1 MEEKIKE
8 NLIVEENQNNKDN
21 DYQDQNEKSSDIER
35 IDNLENTNFDLNK
48 SQDSLISEESNDKLK
63 KIFGKYDLNIES
75 LIHTNPPNNEDVF
88 VVLIFKGNL
97 NFVQKYIQTAKRKN
111 TYIEDDEDDKREEN
125 IELNKVK
132 EEESTNKESFQNEEE
147 ISKIRLIKIYK
158 NDKMKFRNIFVEKM
172 EQTHKYIYVLKDAFK
187 ELDKTEDNLIEK
199 IIFYYGQIISEKIR
213 KESNEYYNICIDE
226 LNVYKENQNNRI
238 DKSLSRFYY
247 ELYFEDFI
255 LIFSC
260 IINYFIGLE
269 IKLELRDLSS
279 KDVYLLLYCD
289 GEKVYEKIADFFG
302 YELQLKPYAL
312 NYREIADKF
321 NNINKRKMTKS
332 PSDISLGYSKTINI
346 NKISDLKLPSLLYEY
361 QYKEKEFK
369 FSPPYKEFDIN
380 KESKFRRYLPNDE
393 SHLCKNDPDFSRELE
408 QTECRKNCS
417 KFRSIDKFRLIHDSL
432 NHIMTISHL
441 YKCGLL
447 KMILN
452 KRNNIM
458 YQDLNIFSLF
468 FNLIKFGS
476 SNYLKTI
483 NVLRNFFG
491 ESVAYYF
498 LWIYYF
504 SLWSLPPI
512 IIGILLYILPL
523 LKKQRQETV
532 KKILNFLDYYDLPSI
547 IFGLFVLVCTWM
559 FLKSWE
565 QKEKIFRY
573 LWGVEKEENLSSN
586 SEYFIPE
593 KIEPFI
599 LGEHIVE
606 DSYYTKCKN
615 IISSLIIIL
624 FIFMRIYLDYL
635 IYNPNLLKDRQ
646 ITNFIKK
653 FQIWIPLVIKVISTF
668 NNYISNKLSIW
679 ENHETKLLQQN
690 SYAWKLIVLEFF
702 NYYTTLVRVAIVNN
716 WDYQQQMKKTIYI
729 FLSLDIGTSILEFIF
744 QIIRYLIKNGTLST
758 QDKINKKKKISSTI
772 EHQLYSQEIKN
783 IIAFMNKRMIRFG
796 YLCIFSTQ
804 APLTP
809 VIMFLVN
816 LIELFFELYKF
827 FFLYRVEIIEKA
839 RGIGVY
845 NSIIQTLFFVG
856 MLLNVILVFFHQNE
870 RENFVIVIF
879 IIVVFENLLFFINLL
894 NLNNF
899 LPFWYLNL
907 NEIKSLY
914 DKKYYSR
921 ETNFIT
927 RRESILKKEEIK
939 IFI

>member
-1 MEEKIKE
+1 MDEKIKE
-8 NLIVEENQNNKDN
+8 NLIINENQNNNN
-21 DYQDQNEKSSDIER
+21 DDENQNEKSSDIEQ
-35 IDNLENTNFDLNK
+35 INNIENINYNLNK
-48 SQDSLISEESNDKLK
+48 SQDSLISVESKDKLK
-63 KIFGKYDLNIES
+63 KIFEKYNLNIES
-75 LIHTNPPNNEDVF
+75 LIYAKPPNNEDVF
-88 VVLIFKGNL
+88 VVLIFTGTL
-97 NFVQKYIQTAKRKN
+97 NFVKQYIKTAKRKN
-111 TYIEDDEDDKREEN
+111 TYVEDYKDIKAEKEEKN
-125 IELNKVK
+125 IELKKIK
-132 EEESTNKESFQNEEE
+132 EEDKSTIKEDYKNGDE
-147 ISKIRLIKIYK
+147 ISKIDMVKIYK
-158 NDKMKFRNIFVEKM
+158 NDKMKFRNIFINKI
-172 EQTHKYIYVLKDAFK
+172 EQTYKYIKILKDVFK

-199 IIFYYGQIISEKIR
+199 IIFYYGQTISEKIR
-213 KESNEYYNICIDE
+213 EENNEYYDICTDE
-226 LNVYKENQNNRI
+226 LVIYKNNQNYNI
-238 DKSLSRFYY
+238 DKSISKFYY
-247 ELYFEDFI
+247 ELSFEDFI

-260 IINYFIGLE
+260 IVNYFTGIE
-269 IKLELRDLSS
+269 IKLELRDLES

-289 GEKVYEKIADFFG
+289 GEKIYEKLADFFG

-312 NYREIADKF
+312 NYREIQDKY
-321 NNINKRKMTKS
+321 NNINERKMDES
-332 PSDISLGYSKTINI
+332 SSSDISLGYSKTINI

-380 KESKFRRYLPNDE
+380 KESKFRRYLSNDE

-408 QTECRKNCS
+408 QAECRKNCS
-417 KFRSIDKFRLIHDSL
+417 KFRSIDKFRLIHESL
-432 NHIMTISHL
+432 NHIMTISYL

-447 KMILN
+447 KMIIN

-483 NVLRNFFG
+483 NILRNFFG
-491 ESVAYYF
+491 ENVAYYF

-512 IIGILLYILPL
+512 IIGIFIYIMPF

-532 KKILNFLDYYDLPSI
+532 KKILNFLDNYDLPSI

-573 LWGVEKEENLSSN
+573 LWGVEKEENISST
-586 SEYFIPE
+586 SEYFIPD

-599 LGEHIVE
+599 LGEHIME
-606 DSYYTKCKN
+606 DSYYTKFKN
-615 IISSLIIIL
+615 IISTFIIIF
-624 FIFMRIYLDYL
+624 FICLRIYLDYL

-653 FQIWIPLVIKVISTF
+653 FQIWIPLVIKIISIF
-668 NNYISNKLSIW
+668 NNYLSNKLSIW

-729 FLSLDIGTSILEFIF
+729 FLSLDIGTSILEFVF
-744 QIIRYLIKNGTLST
+744 QIIKYLIKNGTLST
-758 QDKINKKKKISSTI
+758 QDKMNKKKKISSTI

-783 IIAFMNKRMIRFG
+783 IIYFMNRRMIRFG
-796 YLCIFSTQ
+796 YLCIFSAQ

-809 VIMFLVN
+809 IIIFLVN
-816 LIELFFELYKF
+816 IIELFFELYKF
-827 FFLYRVEIIEKA
+827 FYLYRVEIIEKA

-845 NSIIQTLFFVG
+845 NNIIQTLFFVG

-921 ETNFIT
+921 ESNI
-927 RRESILKKEEIK
+927 IA
-939 IFI
+939 

>member
-1 MEEKIKE
+1 MDEKIKE
-8 NLIVEENQNNKDN
+8 NLIINENQNNNN
-21 DYQDQNEKSSDIER
+21 DDENQNEKSSDIEQ
-35 IDNLENTNFDLNK
+35 INNIENINYDLNK
-48 SQDSLISEESNDKLK
+48 SQDSLISVESKDKLK
-63 KIFGKYDLNIES
+63 KIFEKYNLNIES
-75 LIHTNPPNNEDVF
+75 LIYAKPPNNEDVF
-88 VVLIFKGNL
+88 VVLIFTGTL
-97 NFVQKYIQTAKRKN
+97 NFVKQYIKTAKRKN
-111 TYIEDDEDDKREEN
+111 TYVEDYKDIKAEKEEKN
-125 IELNKVK
+125 IELKKIK
-132 EEESTNKESFQNEEE
+132 EEDKSTIKEDYKNGDE
-147 ISKIRLIKIYK
+147 ISKIDMVKIYK
-158 NDKMKFRNIFVEKM
+158 NDKMKFRNIFINKI
-172 EQTHKYIYVLKDAFK
+172 EQTYKYIKILKDVFK

-199 IIFYYGQIISEKIR
+199 IIFYYGQTISEKIR
-213 KESNEYYNICIDE
+213 KENNEYYDICTDE
-226 LNVYKENQNNRI
+226 LVIYKNNQNYNI
-238 DKSLSRFYY
+238 DKSISKFYY
-247 ELYFEDFI
+247 ELSFEDFI

-260 IINYFIGLE
+260 IVNYFTGIE
-269 IKLELRDLSS
+269 IKLELRDLES

-289 GEKVYEKIADFFG
+289 GEKIYEKLADFFG

-312 NYREIADKF
+312 NYREIQDKY
-321 NNINKRKMTKS
+321 NNINERKMDES
-332 PSDISLGYSKTINI
+332 SSSDISLGYSKTINI

-380 KESKFRRYLPNDE
+380 KESKFRRYLSNDE

-417 KFRSIDKFRLIHDSL
+417 KFRSIDKFRLIHESL
-432 NHIMTISHL
+432 NHIMTISYL

-447 KMILN
+447 KMIIN

-483 NVLRNFFG
+483 NILRNFFG
-491 ESVAYYF
+491 ENVAYYF

-512 IIGILLYILPL
+512 IIGIFIYIMPF

-532 KKILNFLDYYDLPSI
+532 KKILNFLDNYDLPSI

-573 LWGVEKEENLSSN
+573 LWGVEKEENISST
-586 SEYFIPE
+586 SEYFIPD

-599 LGEHIVE
+599 LGEHIME
-606 DSYYTKCKN
+606 DSYYTKFKN
-615 IISSLIIIL
+615 IISTFIIIF
-624 FIFMRIYLDYL
+624 FICLRIYLDYL

-653 FQIWIPLVIKVISTF
+653 FQIWIPLVIKVISIF
-668 NNYISNKLSIW
+668 NNYLSNKLSIW

-690 SYAWKLIVLEFF
+690 SYAWKLVVLEFF

-729 FLSLDIGTSILEFIF
+729 FLSLDIGTSILEFVF

-758 QDKINKKKKISSTI
+758 QDKMNKKKKISSTI

-783 IIAFMNKRMIRFG
+783 IIYFMNKRMIRFG
-796 YLCIFSTQ
+796 YLCIFSAQ

-809 VIMFLVN
+809 IIIFLVN
-816 LIELFFELYKF
+816 IIELFFELYKF
-827 FFLYRVEIIEKA
+827 FYLYRVEIIEKA

-845 NSIIQTLFFVG
+845 NNIIQTLFFVG

-921 ETNFIT
+921 ESNI
-927 RRESILKKEEIK
+927 IA
-939 IFI
+939 